1 MKKIDK
7 NECNIIKTYLDGSHN
22 EDGIKKLC
30 EFIEGTKRENKDCN
44 ITGIFAC
51 LKRKEY
57 KSFFP
62 LFKKVGFKKMLFFN
76 NIPEEKDDFVDTND
90 LMIIANEFNIN
101 NDKIEEIEELKKH
114 LDNKKQNII
123 FLFGSLHFVGYIL
136 ENEVKN

>member
-1 MKKIDK
+1 MRFVT
-7 NECNIIKTYLDGSHN
+7 E
-22 EDGIKKLC
+22 E
-30 EFIEGTKRENKDCN
+30 TKQEYKDCN
-44 ITGIFAC
+44 ITGVFAC
-51 LKRKEY
+51 LKRKDY
-57 KSFFP
+57 TSFFP
-62 LFKKVGFKKMLFFN
+62 LLKKVGFEKLLFFN
-76 NIPEEKDDFVDTND
+76 NIPDEKDDFVDTND